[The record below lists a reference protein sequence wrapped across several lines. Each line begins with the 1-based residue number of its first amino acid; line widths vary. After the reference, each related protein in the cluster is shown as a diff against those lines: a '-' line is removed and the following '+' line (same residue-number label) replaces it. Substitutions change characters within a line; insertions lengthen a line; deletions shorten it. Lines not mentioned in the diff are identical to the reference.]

1 MNLKSFHLL
10 IGLVWLLA
18 SCQKETEQP
27 NKEPE
32 KGFLNGVIVN
42 QFGQAIPDVKIDME
56 MGNSTFT
63 TSSNANGE
71 FEIAGI
77 FVGTRSVSFSKD
89 AFLGQTLKVSIEKD
103 KITRLEVNLLSG
115 KNYLSVSDSSF
126 LKQYTPQEWSIS
138 IQSNSSWIVENT
150 SAWIKVDKI
159 EGKGNAEIKF
169 NLEANDTR
177 DKRIGKV
184 TLVSGD
190 VKKEILI
197 EQIPKAF
204 IFKVLPVLGYMDE
217 KVLNPDSVRLEFNTP
232 VKIKSIQHKFFL
244 CHPNFPFQFFYKEE
258 NKQVTFEYSC
268 GDPGQSYGFTI
279 NFEDYHGNSYEE
291 NFEVDFFEKKI
302 ILEGYLHRKTFD
314 KDGTSLWI
322 QTLGQDL
329 LYRISLNDFSI
340 KSRLELPHAPQ
351 GFAINNATS
360 EIYVYY
366 VERSFVDVFDKN
378 NFSLKRKIQMTPILT
393 DHPEFPVI
401 YPYNLEFL
409 NSGKGVISLG
419 AKGSSAVRWYVI
431 DSKKNDE
438 ITVHPQYGE
447 NFTLTMVDF
456 IHHNFDHSKLYLMSP
471 NQFTSYAVYE
481 QETDRIT
488 INKSK
493 YLFRPIRIV
502 PNRNDNSFIFLQ
514 NFVQSIVDPIAGSET
529 RKFDIQ
535 ALNDNSSDFTY
546 NPDKPLSTYY
556 YLLKY
561 LMFFDY
567 STGEFREM
575 FMRFN
580 DISEIVSSKD
590 GKNLFLI
597 RKNGTLSPGTNHYST
612 ELIRVPTS
620 YFPKW

>member
-1 MNLKSFHLL
+1 MNLKFFPLL
-10 IGLVWLLA
+10 FGLVWLFA
-18 SCQKETEQP
+18 SCQKETESP

-32 KGFLNGVIVN
+32 KGFLQGVVLN
-42 QFGQAIPDVKIDME
+42 QFGQPIPDVKIEIE

-63 TSSNANGE
+63 TTGNSLGE

-77 FVGTRSVSFSKD
+77 FVGSRSVSFSKD
-89 AFLGQTLKVSIEKD
+89 AFLGQTLKVTIEKD
-103 KITRLEVNLLSG
+103 KITRLEVSLLSG
-115 KNYLSVSDSSF
+115 KNYLTVSDSSF
-126 LKQYTPQEWSIS
+126 LKQFTPQEWSIS
-138 IQSNSSWIVENT
+138 IQSNSSWIVENNT
-150 SAWIKVDKI
+150 PWIKVDKS
-159 EGKGNAEIKF
+159 EGKGNAELKF
-169 NLEANDTR
+169 NLQANDTP

-184 TLVSGD
+184 ALVSGE

-197 EQIPKAF
+197 EQIPKA
-204 IFKVLPVLGYMDE
+204 IILKVLPVLGFMGE
-217 KVLNPDSVRLEFNTP
+217 QTLNPDSVRLEFNTP
-232 VKIKSIQHKFFL
+232 VKITSIQHKFL
-244 CHPNFPFQFFYKEE
+244 ICYPNFPFQFFYKNE

-279 NFEDYHGNSYEE
+279 NFEDYHGNSYVE
-291 NFEVDFFEKKI
+291 NFEVDYFDKKI
-302 ILEGYLHRKTFD
+302 LLEGVLHRKTFD
-314 KDGTSLWI
+314 KDGNSLWI
-322 QTLGQDL
+322 QTLGKDL

-340 KSRLELPHAPQ
+340 KSKLELPHAPQ
-351 GFAINNATS
+351 GFAINNATN

-366 VERSFVDVFDKN
+366 LEKSFIDVFDKS
-378 NFSLKRKIQMTPILT
+378 NFSLKRKIQMTPILP
-393 DHPEFPVI
+393 DHPEYPVI

-419 AKGSSAVRWYVI
+419 AKGSSALRWYVI
-431 DSKKNDE
+431 DSKKDDE

-447 NFTLTMVDF
+447 NFTLTVVDY
-456 IHHNFDHSKLYLMSP
+456 IHHNFDHSKLYLLSP
-471 NQFTSYAVYE
+471 GQLTSYAVYD

-488 INKSK
+488 IYRSD
-493 YLFRPIRIV
+493 YIFRPIRII

-514 NFVQSIVDPIAGSET
+514 NFVQSIINPISGFET

-535 ALNDNSSDFTY
+535 SINDNSSDFTY
-546 NPDKPLSTYY
+546 DPEKPLSTYY

-567 STGEFREM
+567 SKGEFREM
-575 FMRFN
+575 YMRFN

-597 RKNGTLSPGTNHYST
+597 RKNGNLYPGTNHYST
-612 ELIRVPTS
+612 EIFRVPTS